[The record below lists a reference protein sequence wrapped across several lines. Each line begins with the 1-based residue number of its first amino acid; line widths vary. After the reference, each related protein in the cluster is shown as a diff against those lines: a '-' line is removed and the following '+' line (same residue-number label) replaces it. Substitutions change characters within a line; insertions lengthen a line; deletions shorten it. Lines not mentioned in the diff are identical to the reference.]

1 MKMTIYNTIFFGLW
15 PLVFDKKPLYRRI
28 YNIFSWFIFLIAFL
42 YVTTEYI
49 GLYLM
54 IKNNLDM
61 IIFTKSAVLAS
72 TYTMGLM
79 RVQAVSSK
87 SAQQLIKMIHVRER
101 QIFESEDEGITKIYK
116 ERSRINNKFN
126 FYYMMVNYW
135 DTISY
140 LYIIFPLFYPYQEIY
155 DPVKNQTKL
164 HKDLPINSWIP
175 FDIDQNYFKAF
186 LWEEI
191 AATCCAVYNY
201 GTDIFFFS
209 FISYIIGQLDIL
221 NYIILNFESYKEKI
235 KDQIECDDEKAEFV
249 TMQLCI
255 KEHQRLMS
263 FVDDYNNAMRS
274 IMLRDFLQSSLQI
287 ALLCLY
293 VLFEVD
299 MLSMTAGVGFGIIL
313 LCRLGVYYWY
323 ANEVMMKSFDLVDA
337 IYTTKWYE
345 KSRRT
350 KSLVNIFMLKCN
362 QGAGLQIGTLT
373 VMSWSIFLGILKSA
387 YSFMTFV
394 WQK

>member
-1 MKMTIYNTIFFGLW
+1 
-15 PLVFDKKPLYRRI
+15 
-28 YNIFSWFIFLIAFL
+28 
-42 YVTTEYI
+42 
-49 GLYLM
+49 
-54 IKNNLDM
+54 
-61 IIFTKSAVLAS
+61 
-72 TYTMGLM
+72 MGLM

-255 KEHQRLMS
+255 KEHQRLMRS
-263 FVDDYNNAMRS
+263 VSDEPPVQEVKEPETETKLEIQVKDKLGPKFGKRHRITEYNNRRNKEIFGLGKVFRIFVDDYNNAMRS

-373 VMSWSIFLGILKSA
+373 VMSWSIFFGV
-387 YSFMTFV
+387 SF
-394 WQK
+394 